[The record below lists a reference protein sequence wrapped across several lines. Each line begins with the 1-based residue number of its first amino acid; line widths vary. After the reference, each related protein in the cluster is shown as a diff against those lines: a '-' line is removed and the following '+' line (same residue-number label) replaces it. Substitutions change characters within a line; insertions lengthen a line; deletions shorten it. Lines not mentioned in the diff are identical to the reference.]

1 MTIEL
6 KNMRENFA
14 FDMQRDEILGRWEVM
29 VGRTQIG
36 IDFVV
41 TGPTKRDLEETRKKA
56 AKVLKAELRRL
67 RLPISKTVPMKI
79 YAMNSLRIKFSSD

>member
-6 KNMRENFA
+6 KNMREALA
-14 FDMQRDEILGRWEVM
+14 FNMLRDEIVGRWDVM
-29 VGRTQIG
+29 VGKTQIG
-36 IDFVV
+36 VDFVV
-41 TGPTKRDLEETRKKA
+41 PGPTKRDLEETRKKA

-67 RLPISKTVPMKI
+67 RLPISKTVPMKM